1 MECEVLRCNTKTITD
16 KMKEFKYTIEG
27 KEYEVTIAAIDENN
41 VADIT
46 VNGESYKVQIEKEAE
61 PEKKKV
67 VLGQPVEAAADDAP
81 AATNVNTSNAIKAP
95 LPGTITQICVE
106 VGQEVK
112 AGDTLVV
119 LEAMKMANNIEA
131 EADGKVTAIFVKPGQ
146 AVLEEDA
153 LVVVE

>member
-16 KMKEFKYTIEG
+16 KLEEVKYTIEG

-131 EADGKVTAIFVKPGQ
+131 EADGKVTAICVKPGQ